1 MPQPLECVNAATPS
15 MLGNSANRSGVNQ
28 SAMRC
33 ETVAEQFTVDTMPM

>member
-15 MLGNSANRSGVNQ
+15 MLGNSASRSGVNH

-33 ETVAEQFTVDTMPM
+33 DTVAEQFTVETIPM